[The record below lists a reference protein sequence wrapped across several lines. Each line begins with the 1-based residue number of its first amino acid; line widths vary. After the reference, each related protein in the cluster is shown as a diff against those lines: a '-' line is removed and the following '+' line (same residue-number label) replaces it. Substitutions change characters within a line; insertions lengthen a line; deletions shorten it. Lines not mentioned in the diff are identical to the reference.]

1 MYYKHTHMYIYKC
14 MLTYSNEN
22 IKMSFDKR
30 YFAIYVTF

>member
-1 MYYKHTHMYIYKC
+1 MYYKYTHMYIYKF

-30 YFAIYVTF
+30 HFAIYVTF